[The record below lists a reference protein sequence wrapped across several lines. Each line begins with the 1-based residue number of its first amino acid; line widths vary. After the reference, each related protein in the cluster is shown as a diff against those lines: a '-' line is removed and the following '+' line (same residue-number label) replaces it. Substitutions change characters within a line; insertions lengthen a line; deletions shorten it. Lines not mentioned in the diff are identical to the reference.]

1 MQIKEKNGE
10 GFDLILQFQGISLV
24 TSMVFTTLTIAS
36 VFLSLSV
43 YEMGGEQTC
52 LVFWFAG
59 SFYVGHKI
67 IGGFGITIF
76 RFISLIHSSNFFH
89 IGAMRLVKAILIY
102 QAIFYGGK

>member
-1 MQIKEKNGE
+1 M
-10 GFDLILQFQGISLV
+10 ILQFQGISLV

-43 YEMGGEQTC
+43 YEIGGERAC
-52 LVFWFAG
+52 IVFWFAG
-59 SFYVGHKI
+59 SFFVGHQV

-76 RFISLIHSSNFFH
+76 RFISLIHSTIH